1 MVGIIGKKLGMTQV
15 YDDIGLLIPVTV
27 IEAGPC
33 PVLEVRTQDKDTY
46 SALQVGFGSK
56 RAKNVLKPVLG
67 HLAKT
72 NNHENP
78 PAVIK
83 ELRLDADSDV
93 EAGTVLT
100 VEQFNEIAFVDVTGT
115 TKGRGF
121 QGVVKRWNFG
131 GGRASHG
138 GDWERKA
145 GSIGMCN
152 WPGRVFK
159 GKKMPGHMGNVQR
172 TTHGLQVVQVR
183 TEDNVLLI
191 KGAVPGPKG
200 GVVVVRK
207 AKKK

>member
-1 MVGIIGKKLGMTQV
+1 MHIRWPPCSS
-15 YDDIGLLIPVTV
+15 LI
-27 IEAGPC
+27 
-33 PVLEVRTQDKDTY
+33 L
-46 SALQVGFGSK
+46 
-56 RAKNVLKPVLG
+56 
-67 HLAKT
+67 
-72 NNHENP
+72 
-78 PAVIK
+78 
-83 ELRLDADSDV
+83 
-93 EAGTVLT
+93 
-100 VEQFNEIAFVDVTGT
+100 IAFVDVTGT

-159 GKKMPGHMGNVQR
+159 GKKMPGHMGSVQR

-200 GVVVVRK
+200 GLVVVRK

>member
-15 YDDIGLLIPVTV
+15 YDDKGLLIPVTV

-83 ELRLDADSDV
+83 ESSESWLLFSILVR
-93 EAGTVLT
+93 
-100 VEQFNEIAFVDVTGT
+100 
-115 TKGRGF
+115 
-121 QGVVKRWNFG
+121 
-131 GGRASHG
+131 RAS
-138 GDWERKA
+138 A
-145 GSIGMCN
+145 TMCTG
-152 WPGRVFK
+152 PVILVFAA
-159 GKKMPGHMGNVQR
+159 
-172 TTHGLQVVQVR
+172 
-183 TEDNVLLI
+183 TESVPINTSPSPIELLSFC
-191 KGAVPGPKG
+191 KSC
-200 GVVVVRK
+200 
-207 AKKK
+207 

>member
-1 MVGIIGKKLGMTQV
+1 MVGIIGIKLGMTQV
-15 YDDIGLLIPVTV
+15 YDDKGLLIPVTV

-33 PVLEVRTQDKDTY
+33 PVLEVRTQEKDTY

-100 VEQFNEIAFVDVTGT
+100 VPACVSRNSFLNASQIQPSCTSSLQATTFTPAAPPFAIFVSVLVISFTPLAACNVAASIVVNECTI
-115 TKGRGF
+115 
-121 QGVVKRWNFG
+121 
-131 GGRASHG
+131 
-138 GDWERKA
+138 
-145 GSIGMCN
+145 
-152 WPGRVFK
+152 P
-159 GKKMPGHMGNVQR
+159 P
-172 TTHGLQVVQVR
+172 
-183 TEDNVLLI
+183 LI
-191 KGAVPGPKG
+191 TPSE
-200 GVVVVRK
+200 
-207 AKKK
+207 